1 MAKNHN
7 PNHAKINRNYTV
19 EEVANLYNVHKNTV
33 RSWIKNQ
40 GLEVIDDIKP
50 FLILGRELRE
60 FIRTNRTKNKRKC
73 LPHEVYC
80 LKCRKPQ
87 IPSEN
92 MADYIP
98 ISNSTGRLISLCPT
112 CESLVNKYISL
123 SQVQTIKGK
132 LAIAFPEG
140 TKTHNQ
146 ED

>member
-7 PNHAKINRNYTV
+7 PNHAKINRSYTV
-19 EEVANLYNVHKNTV
+19 EEVANLYSVHKNTV
-33 RSWIKNQ
+33 RSWINKKN
-40 GLEVIDDIKP
+40 LRTNDDLRP
-50 FLILGRELRE
+50 VLILGRDLRE
-60 FIRTNRTKNKRKC
+60 FLQVNRTKNKRKC

-80 LKCRKPQ
+80 LRCRKPQ

-92 MADYIP
+92 MADYVP
-98 ISNSTGRLISLCPT
+98 ISNTTGRLISLCPE

-123 SQVQTIKGK
+123 SQIHTITDR

-140 TKTHNQ
+140 IKTHNQ